1 MAIRT
6 IKEWLKAKVAEFDL
20 SDLTIESI
28 LIDNGVACD
37 TRLLDASEKQK
48 DLTLADVYMALATS
62 PSKSGSIY
70 DADGG
75 WQKGRAT
82 KNVVDRE
89 WFRKEANRLYLKWNS
104 PKATTYGE
112 IVLKKLY
119 R

>member
-1 MAIRT
+1 MAIST
-6 IKEWLKAKVAEFDL
+6 ISEWLKAKVAEYDL

-28 LIDNGVACD
+28 LLDNGVSAD
-37 TRLLDASEKQK
+37 LAIGETTEQQR
-48 DLTLADVYMALATS
+48 DLTLADAYMALAVS

-82 KNVVDRE
+82 KNIVDRE

-104 PKATTYGE
+104 PKATTYGA
-112 IVLKKLY
+112 IVMKKLY
-119 R
+119 